1 MAHICGWVNS
11 LNWLSLIYFCSLYSS
26 LTAWCL
32 LLYSWSNKSK
42 SREVPRIGHIARG
55 KEAAARTTNKNHE
68 YNMAQH
74 EGGGSSLRCC
84 TWAVILELQD
94 QIWIPLTIV
103 SDEPS
108 FFFCSEKQKKKW
120 LRGLMSFVE
129 YRFLYNIERRVVLFI
144 AWLLFSWHFTK
155 TKTSFWSFGYVMLL
169 PV

>member
-32 LLYSWSNKSK
+32 LLYSWQIRASLAKYLESAI
-42 SREVPRIGHIARG
+42 SRGVKRQQLAQRIKTMNIIWH
-55 KEAAARTTNKNHE
+55 
-68 YNMAQH
+68 NMK
-74 EGGGSSLRCC
+74 GGGSSLRCC